1 MPLPFRATVKSTAEP
16 CRERKVTCV
25 KTPSGTGFSTP
36 KPEML
41 GRSSY
46 EKSFNITFLP
56 EHEIDGGRTYDF
68 TTRVVPVSWQYGLR
82 DELKDKS
89 VAVMGNGVVRD
100 CGIEIDAHDEVV
112 RISSMRNWSRQ
123 PAHDGARVTLW
134 SGQLAFVVSGA
145 AVDERF
151 REVATCGTPLWTLSP
166 FHITCDAYSF
176 LRKME
181 RQPETLVL
189 PSGACLFDMFHR
201 YMTAEDMET
210 IFSIAPARRQ
220 LTGMTRYEL
229 LLTGTRLALA
239 LEACGVGR
247 LSLYGFDLFSA
258 SSDPLWF
265 GHDLAIDRQVLL
277 GVRRRFEETGRLFHW
292 HNEPLMQ

>member
-1 MPLPFRATVKSTAEP
+1 MKSHGD
-16 CRERKVTCV
+16 
-25 KTPSGTGFSTP
+25 SSFSTP
-36 KPEML
+36 PPETL
-41 GRSSY
+41 GRSAY
-46 EKSFNITFLP
+46 EKSFDIRFLA
-56 EHEIDGGRTYDF
+56 EHEIDHGRTYDF
-68 TTRVVPVSWQYGLR
+68 TTRVVPASWHYGLR
-82 DELKDKS
+82 DDLKGKS
-89 VAVMGNGVVRD
+89 VAVVGNGVVRD

-123 PAHDGARVTLW
+123 SQHDGARLSLW

-145 AVDERF
+145 SVDERF
-151 REVATCGTPLWTLSP
+151 REVVACGTPLWTLSP

-176 LRKME
+176 LGKME

-189 PSGACLFDMFHR
+189 PSAACLFDVFHQ

-229 LLTGTRLALA
+229 LLTGTRLVLA

-258 SSDPLWF
+258 SPDPLWF
-265 GHDLAIDRQVLL
+265 GHDLAIDREVLL
-277 GVRRRFEETGRLFHW
+277 GVRRRFQEAGRLFYW
-292 HNEPLMQ
+292 HNEPLV